1 MKIDV
6 KQIEGYAEMTAEQ
19 KVLALE
25 AYELDNVA
33 PAQGANEDVTKLKT
47 ALSRANSEAAEYK
60 RQLREKQTE
69 QERAEAERAEANK
82 KLQDE
87 LNALRRDKT
96 ISGYAGKLVAN
107 GFDAETAAKMAAS
120 LPDGVSDDFF
130 TSQKAFLDS
139 TKQAIEAA
147 ALNKQPG
154 LTGGATPQGKEIVDP
169 MVAAFM
175 KAAMG
180 N

>member
-69 QERAEAERAEANK
+69 QERAEAERAEADK

-120 LPDGVSDDFF
+120 LPDGVSDEFF
-130 TSQKAFLDS
+130 ASQKAFLD
-139 TKQAIEAA
+139 TAKQQIEAA
-147 ALNKQPG
+147 ALNKQPQPTAGQPLKSTQIEDAFTASMRRAAG
-154 LTGGATPQGKEIVDP
+154 LK
-169 MVAAFM
+169 
-175 KAAMG
+175 
-180 N
+180 